1 MADTDQLKTMISG
14 LAGKTVYGQLE
25 PLMPEI
31 DRKIREGVPRAE
43 IHQVITAQGIEISQ
57 GTFYNYL
64 HRYRKRNSTTASPST
79 KAAPVKPSNKSTPPP
94 VVQNGNS
101 EAAVDEP
108 EAESSKMQYVESS
121 PTDLLSNEQ
130 SREEFAN
137 QFMTR
142 PSIRRG
148 KKQ

>member
-43 IHQVITAQGIEISQ
+43 IHQLITAQGIEISA

-64 HRYRKRNSTTASPST
+64 HRYRKRNSIS
-79 KAAPVKPSNKSTPPP
+79 AAPGKTSSKPTPPA
-94 VVQNGNS
+94 VQNGNS
-101 EAAVDEP
+101 VAVEVEP
-108 EAESSKMQYVESS
+108 DAVSSTVSDSEPSVD
-121 PTDLLSNEQ
+121 DLLSNEK
-130 SREEFAN
+130 SREDFTN
-137 QFMTR
+137 QFMQR

-148 KKQ
+148 HKK